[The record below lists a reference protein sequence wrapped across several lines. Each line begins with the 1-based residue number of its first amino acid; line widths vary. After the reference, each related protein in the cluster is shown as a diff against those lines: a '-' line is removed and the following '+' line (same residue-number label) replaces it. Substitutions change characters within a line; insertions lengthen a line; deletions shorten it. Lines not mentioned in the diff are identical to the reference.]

1 MTTIPAINTTGEKVM
16 VTPIDPTQG
25 HHPTVVQAL
34 AAVMAEVQS
43 VGKDGKNTQQ
53 GYNFR
58 GIDGV
63 VNAVGPALRKHGVV
77 IIPTLL
83 ESSYRDIEVGKNR
96 TLMREVTVTVR
107 YTIHGPAGDTLEGT
121 VVGESM
127 DSGDKGTAKAFSVAY
142 RTFLLQA
149 LTIPTHQP
157 DPDEQSY
164 ERSEAVPQED
174 PAVPGLRSSI
184 EAAIGRLDDEQKAAL
199 KEWFVEQQLP
209 AVRRLNAVQAA
220 AVIDHLMA
228 LEVEGAGDQSLS
240 EAGSARVAS
249 TPAPPEHEGEA
260 TDAC

>member
-1 MTTIPAINTTGEKVM
+1 MTT
-16 VTPIDPTQG
+16 
-25 HHPTVVQAL
+25 
-34 AAVMAEVQS
+34 
-43 VGKDGKNTQQ
+43 NTQQ

-83 ESSYRDIEVGKNR
+83 ESNYRDIEVGKNR

-164 ERSEAVPQED
+164 ERSEAVYED

-184 EAAIGRLDDEQKAAL
+184 EAAIGRLDEPQKQSL

-209 AVRRLNAVQAA
+209 AVRRLNAAQAA
-220 AVIDHLMA
+220 AVIDRLMA
-228 LEVEGAGDQSLS
+228 IEVEGAGGDPS
-240 EAGSARVAS
+240 ESGSDVVA
-249 TPAPPEHEGEA
+249 TAPAPSEHEGEA

>member
-1 MTTIPAINTTGEKVM
+1 MTEHPTSTTAE
-16 VTPIDPTQG
+16 
-25 HHPTVVQAL
+25 HPTVVQAL
-34 AAVMAEVQS
+34 ASVMAEVQS

-83 ESSYRDIEVGKNR
+83 ESNYRDIEVGKNR

-164 ERSEAVPQED
+164 ERSEAAP
-174 PAVPGLRSSI
+174 PVPGFRSSLTNAI
-184 EAAIGRLDDEQKAAL
+184 AGLTDAEREALRTWVAEQGLPDRPSLMNEEQASRV
-199 KEWFVEQQLP
+199 VEFILHGLP
-209 AVRRLNAVQAA
+209 Q
-220 AVIDHLMA
+220 D
-228 LEVEGAGDQSLS
+228 
-240 EAGSARVAS
+240 AGSGVTSGVSGNPR
-249 TPAPPEHEGEA
+249 TPGTGGERR
-260 TDAC
+260 

>member
-1 MTTIPAINTTGEKVM
+1 MTSAETE
-16 VTPIDPTQG
+16 Q
-25 HHPTVVQAL
+25 PTVVQAL
-34 AAVMAEVQS
+34 ASVMAEVQS

-83 ESSYRDIEVGKNR
+83 ESNYRDIEVGKNR

-157 DPDEQSY
+157 DPDEQTY
-164 ERSEAVPQED
+164 ERSEAIYED
-174 PAVPGLRSSI
+174 PAAPGLRSSI
-184 EAAIGRLDDEQKAAL
+184 EGAISKLSDDQKSDLKAWFAEQR
-199 KEWFVEQQLP
+199 LP
-209 AVRRLNAVQAA
+209 AVRRMSAGQCEVVL
-220 AVIDHLMA
+220 DHL
-228 LEVEGAGDQSLS
+228 LEVEGAGGDPSIARAD
-240 EAGSARVAS
+240 EGSADVA
-249 TPAPPEHEGEA
+249 TPAPPEHEGSGDE
-260 TDAC
+260 

>member
-1 MTTIPAINTTGEKVM
+1 MT
-16 VTPIDPTQG
+16 D
-25 HHPTVVQAL
+25 HPTVVQAL
-34 AAVMAEVQS
+34 ASVMAEVQS

-107 YTIHGPAGDTLEGT
+107 YTIHGPAGDTIEGV

-157 DPDEQSY
+157 DPDEQVY
-164 ERSEAVPQED
+164 ERAATPVVDEWNAAMAKQHL
-174 PAVPGLRSSI
+174 LRLA
-184 EAAIGRLDDEQKAAL
+184 EGDRVKAAQAWADMNGDGWGDYSPEL
-199 KEWFVEQQLP
+199 TERAWEAWVNQP
-209 AVRRLNAVQAA
+209 A
-220 AVIDHLMA
+220 
-228 LEVEGAGDQSLS
+228 
-240 EAGSARVAS
+240 
-249 TPAPPEHEGEA
+249 EGES
-260 TDAC
+260 

>member
-1 MTTIPAINTTGEKVM
+1 MTTILHEPPVITY
-16 VTPIDPTQG
+16 PS
-25 HHPTVVQAL
+25 VVQAL
-34 AAVMAEVQS
+34 ASVMAEVQS

-83 ESSYRDIEVGKNR
+83 ESNYRDIEVGKNR

-107 YTIHGPAGDTLEGT
+107 YTIHGPAGDTLEGV

-157 DPDEQSY
+157 DPDEQTY
-164 ERSEAVPQED
+164 ERSEATYED

-184 EAAIGRLDDEQKAAL
+184 EGAISKLSDDQKSDLKAWFAEQR
-199 KEWFVEQQLP
+199 LP
-209 AVRRLNAVQAA
+209 AVRRMSAA
-220 AVIDHLMA
+220 QCEVVLDHL

-249 TPAPPEHEGEA
+249 TPAPPSAEEVIERQSLEAEFEGGS
-260 TDAC
+260 